1 MLSIFLAEE
10 LERVEKESRDT
21 VFIEYFCDNKDEK
34 RNTAVGILRGLVFQ
48 LLNKRKELFTHIIPT
63 FRIQKD
69 SLFTEPSFGSLWTC
83 FEAMVRDASV
93 GTVFTVVDGLDEC
106 DEPLLEVL
114 LKRFRALFSTST
126 NLSPSTNRCHLNLI
140 VVSRE
145 RPDFVAKELL
155 SFPRIRLGLDAG
167 TDVDRD
173 VQNDVIKFI
182 AVKVDELSK
191 YRNYPPQLRSFVEN
205 AFYKRAEGTFLWVGI
220 VAKELENYTYNK
232 VKDALVSFPQGLFQ
246 LYSRILLQI
255 PPRRQTST
263 AKILQWVV
271 MATRPLTLRELDV
284 VLRLADDASLGLT
297 CKAAALEQMKNCGHL
312 LTITRGKV
320 HQEVRLIYQSAKDY
334 LLCETCDPD
343 PDLESLRV
351 KKEVANYQI
360 AKQCLDYLQGD
371 ALVYGYVNLRKDQQY
386 KKAFPLLAYATLHWF
401 EHARCLSDP
410 DLDVFDLSLPF
421 YADPSPVRESWLWTY
436 KSQQEYSILPS
447 SLPLLHVTSYF
458 GIIPLAEK
466 LLCKSTQLEYQRL
479 EINHKDHIEM
489 STALHW
495 AAKSGHEA
503 IVRLL
508 LVKGADPEAK
518 DYEGRT
524 VLFQAAQLKN
534 QKITQLLLY
543 RGVNVN
549 AQDKNGQTA
558 LHQAAQNQNETA
570 VQLLLKHEA
579 DPNVKDGDEQTALH
593 LAAPTGKAVVQL
605 LLERKAD
612 PNAKN
617 KERRTALHIAGQFPN
632 EVVIEILLE
641 HRADPHARDRYGQ
654 TAWDFAIEHG
664 YGEVIQLLIRHGAD
678 LNARDEYGQTLLHL
692 ATWHGHEKVKQLL
705 IEHRADPNARDRHGR
720 TALQLAIDL
729 KGDEGVPQSEFSHAK
744 ASQRKAIMRM
754 LRDVTAANNKDE
766 RQMRYPDLEDVVSRV
781 EQALSSSHLIG
792 GFDDDDGNDNDNDSD
807 PIVIGQG
814 SVAWHVLSDAC
825 RPEH

>member
-1 MLSIFLAEE
+1 
-10 LERVEKESRDT
+10 
-21 VFIEYFCDNKDEK
+21 
-34 RNTAVGILRGLVFQ
+34 
-48 LLNKRKELFTHIIPT
+48 
-63 FRIQKD
+63 
-69 SLFTEPSFGSLWTC
+69 
-83 FEAMVRDASV
+83 
-93 GTVFTVVDGLDEC
+93 
-106 DEPLLEVL
+106 
-114 LKRFRALFSTST
+114 
-126 NLSPSTNRCHLNLI
+126 
-140 VVSRE
+140 
-145 RPDFVAKELL
+145 
-155 SFPRIRLGLDAG
+155 
-167 TDVDRD
+167 
-173 VQNDVIKFI
+173 
-182 AVKVDELSK
+182 
-191 YRNYPPQLRSFVEN
+191 
-205 AFYKRAEGTFLWVGI
+205 VGI
-220 VAKELENYTYNK
+220 VAKELEKYTCDE
-232 VKDALVSFPQGLFQ
+232 VKDALISFPQGLFQ
-246 LYSRILLQI
+246 LYGRILLQI
-255 PPRRQTST
+255 PLRRRTST

-271 MATRPLTLRELDV
+271 MAARPLTLRELGA
-284 VLRLADDASLGLT
+284 VLGLADNASPGLT
-297 CKAAALEQMKNCGHL
+297 CEAAALEQVKNCGHL
-312 LTITRGKV
+312 LMITRRKF
-320 HQEVRLIYQSAKDY
+320 HHEHEVRFIHQSAKEY
-334 LLCETCDPD
+334 LLRETCDPN
-343 PDLESLRV
+343 PDLESLRI

-371 ALVYGYVNLRKDQQY
+371 ALAHGYVDLYRDQRHL
-386 KKAFPLLAYATLHWF
+386 KAFPLLDYATLHWF

-421 YADPSPVRESWLWTY
+421 YADPSPVREAWLRTFY
-436 KSQQEYSILPS
+436 LEQEYSLPLCS
-447 SLPLLHVTSYF
+447 SSLLHVTSCF
-458 GIIPLAEK
+458 GIVPLAEK
-466 LLCKSTQLEYQRL
+466 LLCGSTKLEYQRL
-479 EINHKDHIEM
+479 ETKDKWKGW
-489 STALHW
+489 TPLHW

-549 AQDKNGQTA
+549 AQDKIGQTA

-570 VQLLLKHEA
+570 VQLLLKHKA

-605 LLERKAD
+605 LLEHKAD

-617 KERRTALHIAGQFPN
+617 KERRTALHIASLN
-632 EVVIEILLE
+632 EVVIKILLE

-654 TAWDFAIEHG
+654 TAWHFAIEHG
-664 YGEVIQLLIRHGAD
+664 YGKVIQLFIRHGAD

-692 ATWHGHEKVKQLL
+692 ATWHGHEKVIQTLIEHGADLNARDEYGQTLLHLATWHGHEKVKKLL
-705 IEHRADPNARDRHGR
+705 IEHGADPNARDRHGR

-729 KGDEGVPQSEFSHAK
+729 EGGEGVPQSEFSHAK
-744 ASQRKAIMRM
+744 ASQREAIMRM
-754 LRDVTAANNKDE
+754 LRDVTAANSKDE

-792 GFDDDDGNDNDNDSD
+792 GSDDDDGNDDGNDNDNDSD